1 MDEEI
6 GQLVIGKNVGWKQ
19 NLELGTK
26 TNQTF
31 VAMPHA
37 KVIEMMTYK
46 AELVGIKV
54 TLTEESYTSKCSFW
68 DLEPV
73 GKQESYQ
80 GKRVFRGLFRSVR
93 GTLINE

>member
-1 MDEEI
+1 MYHAIQKITWKGNKRVENYLHPTRSWIVKRLVDEEI

-54 TLTEESYTSKCSFW
+54 TLTEESYTSKCSF
-68 DLEPV
+68 
-73 GKQESYQ
+73 
-80 GKRVFRGLFRSVR
+80 
-93 GTLINE
+93 